1 MAVSVVRP
9 NDLFRAVS
17 MLTLDPTAASNQS
30 VLSGEQM
37 MDSLDLSNK
46 ANPNPQIHRSFT
58 PSLGLISSLHWS
70 TVSKPDL
77 SDSLLFNEE
86 LPPWPIAH
94 LISLNPGRA
103 ELGYA
108 KAGQYAHSLIEE
120 PSMAGNCARAGINL
134 TLTQTTD
141 SSYSSTSSCSSK
153 DAGNFFVDFSCPP
166 PPRACI
172 TMDLQGQALLDKKL
186 RKMGGWKSRFLITP
200 SLTRANSSCRSAMRR
215 VLEFVR
221 DDLVLR

>member
-1 MAVSVVRP
+1 MAVSEVRST
-9 NDLFRAVS
+9 DLVQAVS
-17 MLTLDPTAASNQS
+17 VLTLDPTASSNES
-30 VLSGEQM
+30 VLSGERM
-37 MDSLDLSNK
+37 MVSLDLSNK
-46 ANPNPQIHRSFT
+46 VNPNPQIHRSFT
-58 PSLGLISSLHWS
+58 PSLGLISSLQSS

-94 LISLNPGRA
+94 IISLNLGRA
-103 ELGYA
+103 ELGCA
-108 KAGQYAHSLIEE
+108 KAGQYVHAQIGE
-120 PSMAGNCARAGINL
+120 PSMAENCARAGINL

-153 DAGNFFVDFSCPP
+153 DTGAFFVDFSCPP